1 MAVARV
7 QHRTYSVDVDA
18 PAGAVYATL
27 ADSPRWPLFLRSSI
41 HVERLDFDGVHDRFQ
56 AWTQQYGTVRSCL
69 VRRTLDAGARRID
82 FHHEAPADPVLS
94 HTGSWRVETRAGGR
108 CRLAL
113 DHDMTLDRG
122 GPGDADA
129 AVRATDA
136 RSAAELARL
145 GAVAERWDRLEQL
158 LLSFEESVRIKGPAE
173 LVYSFLCSIADWPGR
188 VPHLLSA
195 RVAEERPGV
204 QHVRAETRCGARVR
218 STETVRVC
226 FPHALRIIA
235 KETAPQEP
243 FQAHTTEWSVVPGE
257 RDVTAFA
264 HHQVLLREDP
274 HVATAAVRAHAR
286 DLLRGQSRAVLNG
299 AKRHAETAVRTL

>member
-1 MAVARV
+1 MAGERV
-7 QHRTYSVDVDA
+7 HHRTYSVDVDA
-18 PAGAVYATL
+18 SAGAVYALL
-27 ADSPRWPLFLRSSI
+27 ADSTRWPLFLRSSI

-56 AWTQQYGTVRSCL
+56 AWTQLHGTVRSCL

-82 FHHEAPADPVLS
+82 FRQEVPAGPLLA
-94 HTGSWRVETRAGGR
+94 HTGSWRVEARASGR

-113 DHDMTLDRG
+113 DHDVTLDRG
-122 GPGDADA
+122 GSQDADA

-145 GAVAERWDRLEQL
+145 KAVAERWDRLEQL

-188 VPHLLSA
+188 VPHVLRA
-195 RVAEERPGV
+195 EVAEEQPGV
-204 QHVRAETRCGARVR
+204 QVVRTETRCGGLVR
-218 STETVRVC
+218 SAETVRVC

-257 RDVTAFA
+257 RDVTVLA

-274 HVATAAVRAHAR
+274 DVATAAARAHAR
-286 DLLRGQSRAVLNG
+286 DLLGGQSRAVLNL